1 MLRRAMKAKHTG
13 FTLIELMFTI
23 VVLAVLLGLA
33 APNFRDFLRNSRLT
47 TAANELLA
55 DAHLAR
61 SEAIKRRAAVSICST
76 ADPHA
81 EEPDCRAPNA
91 TNFSG
96 WLVFVDDTDGDGRWD
111 AGEEILRRRDPVP
124 DGVTVKSDTG
134 MISYAGTGFLR
145 SAGASPSARRVI
157 VCDERGNAKVSGDR
171 SAVRVVTL
179 DASGRAGVARNYD
192 EVGALLTEMGVT
204 CP

>member
-1 MLRRAMKAKHTG
+1 MLRRAMKAKQTG

-23 VVLAVLLGLA
+23 LVLAVLLGLA

-61 SEAIKRRAAVSICST
+61 SEAIKRRAPVSICAT

-81 EEPDCRAPNA
+81 AAPDCRAPAA

-111 AGEEILRRRDPVP
+111 AGEEILRRRDPAP
-124 DGVTVKSDTG
+124 AGVTVKSDTG
-134 MISYAGTGFLR
+134 FLSYAASGFLR
-145 SAGASPSARRVI
+145 PAGGNPSARRVFF
-157 VCDERGNAKVSGDR
+157 CDERGNKKVSGDR
-171 SAVRVVTL
+171 SATRVLTL
-179 DASGRAGVARNYD
+179 DASGRAGIARNYD
-192 EVGALLTEMGVT
+192 EVGALLTELGVT